1 MLNSVTARLMP
12 GTHAQNITGVAEE
25 LQDLPPAST
34 VALALA
40 LALLVAPPADVPLL
54 LLLPPLLHAASS
66 ETAAAPATA
75 MVILRVLNDIVTKL
89 LCSVLPFLRAVPCS
103 ERVRGD
109 DCQEAPPGRPCV
121 GGVRP

>member
-1 MLNSVTARLMP
+1 MP

-40 LALLVAPPADVPLL
+40 LAPALVDVPPPAAV
-54 LLLPPLLHAASS
+54 LLLPDELHAASS

-75 MVILRVLNDIVTKL
+75 MVILRVLVDIVGKL
-89 LCSVLPFLRAVPCS
+89 LCSVLPHLRAMPFSV
-103 ERVRGD
+103 RARGD
-109 DCQEAPPGRPCV
+109 DCQEAPRASLATAAV
-121 GGVRP
+121 

>member
-1 MLNSVTARLMP
+1 MP

-25 LQDLPPAST
+25 LHDLPPAST

-54 LLLPPLLHAASS
+54 PLLPPLLHAASS

-75 MVILRVLNDIVTKL
+75 MVILRVLDDIVTKL
-89 LCSVLPFLRAVPCS
+89 LVSVLPCLRAVPFQC
-103 ERVRGD
+103 G
-109 DCQEAPPGRPCV
+109 PGGRLPGSSPGPSAAAV
-121 GGVRP
+121 

>member
-1 MLNSVTARLMP
+1 MP

-40 LALLVAPPADVPLL
+40 LALVDVPPPAV
-54 LLLPPLLHAASS
+54 LLPAELLHAASS

-75 MVILRVLNDIVTKL
+75 TVILRFFNDIVTKL
-89 LCSVLPFLRAVPCS
+89 LCSVLPFLRAMPLS
-103 ERVRGD
+103 VRARGTT
-109 DCQEAPPGRPCV
+109 ARKLPGPACGAV
-121 GGVRP
+121 V

>member
-1 MLNSVTARLMP
+1 MP

-40 LALLVAPPADVPLL
+40 LALVDVPPPAV
-54 LLLPPLLHAASS
+54 LLLPDELLHAASS

-75 MVILRVLNDIVTKL
+75 MVILRVLVDIVDRL
-89 LCSVLPFLRAVPCS
+89 LCSVLPCLRAVPRS
-103 ERVRGD
+103 ERARGD
-109 DCQEAPPGRPCV
+109 DCQEAPRASPAAV
-121 GGVRP
+121 

>member
-1 MLNSVTARLMP
+1 MP

-40 LALLVAPPADVPLL
+40 LALVDVPPPAAV
-54 LLLPPLLHAASS
+54 LLPDELHAASS

-75 MVILRVLNDIVTKL
+75 MVILRFLVDIVVKL
-89 LCSVLPFLRAVPCS
+89 LCSVLPCLRAVPS
-103 ERVRGD
+103 SVRARGD
-109 DCQEAPPGRPCV
+109 DCQEAPRAGLAAAV
-121 GGVRP
+121 V

>member
-75 MVILRVLNDIVTKL
+75 MVILRFLNDILVKL
-89 LCSVLPFLRAVPCS
+89 LCSVLPCLRAMPFQCGPGGTTARKLP
-103 ERVRGD
+103 RVSP
-109 DCQEAPPGRPCV
+109 AAV
-121 GGVRP
+121 

>member
-1 MLNSVTARLMP
+1 MP

-40 LALLVAPPADVPLL
+40 LLVAPPADVPL

-75 MVILRVLNDIVTKL
+75 MVILRFLNDILVKL
-89 LCSVLPFLRAVPCS
+89 LCSVLPCLRAMPFQCGPGGTTARKLP
-103 ERVRGD
+103 RVSP
-109 DCQEAPPGRPCV
+109 AAV
-121 GGVRP
+121 